1 MLRIVAYCVIIK
13 EIGGNFMR
21 LNIVKSKN
29 AQSLYVI
36 RSVYE
41 NGHRSTKIVEKLGT
55 YAELSKK
62 LNGQDPIVWAK
73 AYIAGLNEKEKAGK
87 REIQV
92 SFSPAR
98 LMDSNKQI
106 LFNGGYLFLQ
116 AVYYALRLDD
126 ITKKIAKKHKF
137 SFDLNAIL
145 ANLLYSRILFPA
157 SKLATMQIVKNFLEQ
172 PSFELQHVYRALG
185 VIAQESN
192 LIQSELYKNSL
203 QLAQRNTHV
212 LYYDCTNFFF
222 EIEQE
227 EGLRQYG
234 ISKEHRPN
242 PIVQMGLFMDG
253 DGIPLAF
260 NISPG
265 NTNEQVTL
273 TPLEE
278 RLLQDFKLSRLVVC
292 TDAGLASAANRK
304 FNDKKDRAFITTQSI
319 KKLKKSL
326 QEWALDKTGW
336 HIPGEKGVFDISKLD
351 TDDAT
356 AEAYKTT
363 TFYKERWINEN
374 GLEQRMVVTFSVK
387 YRNYQRAVRQSQIDR
402 AVNAVEKNPQK
413 IGKTSQNDYKRF
425 ISKKSITPDGEI
437 AKKNIYAIDAERIA
451 KEESFDGYYA
461 ICTNL
466 EDDAMQIIQLNHQ
479 RWEIE
484 ESFRIMKSEFRSR
497 PVFLSRED
505 RIRAHFT
512 TCFLALTL
520 YRFLELKLDKAFSCH
535 RILNGLRNMNF
546 YKIRSEGYI
555 PAYVFDDFMET
566 LHEKF
571 PLKTNLQIIPNPE
584 MKNIFRNSKNGK
596 TLLQK

>member
-1 MLRIVAYCVIIK
+1 
-13 EIGGNFMR
+13 MR

-41 NGHRSTKIVEKLGT
+41 NGHRSTKIVEKLGN

-92 SFSPAR
+92 SFSPVR

-185 VIAQESN
+185 VIAQESD

-336 HIPGEKGVFDISKLD
+336 HIPGEKGAFDISKLD
-351 TDDAT
+351 TDDAA

-425 ISKKSITPDGEI
+425 ISKKSVTPDGEI

>member
-13 EIGGNFMR
+13 GIGGNFMR

-336 HIPGEKGVFDISKLD
+336 HIPGEKGAFDISKLD
-351 TDDAT
+351 TDDAA